1 MIVPVEINKKS
12 LSDQIYDALIMRITN
27 LSYLPGEKI
36 NLDSLKAE
44 FHVSTAPIR
53 EALQRLVKDNLIII
67 KPRVGFY
74 VVDLTEK
81 EVKELYDARKA
92 LETYSL
98 RLSVQRMNE
107 KDILDME
114 EQFMELEKAITVHR
128 TIEEIPLN
136 TCQMLDMR
144 LHNDIII
151 KASENKYI
159 IDFYASL
166 NNFSSIIRHFVFRV
180 DEDTREHLAII
191 DAMKKHDI
199 SRAEELLVTHLVNAE
214 RATLSWLSQ
223 SMKECGTQNGENR

>member
-114 EQFMELEKAITVHR
+114 EQFMELEKAIKVHR

-144 LHNDIII
+144 LHNDMIIQ
-151 KASENKYI
+151 ASENKYI

-180 DEDTREHLAII
+180 DEDTREHLAIL
-191 DAMKKHDI
+191 DAMKKHDK
-199 SRAEELLVTHLVNAE
+199 SRAEELLVMHLVNAE

-223 SMKECGTQNGENR
+223 SMNECGAQNGENR